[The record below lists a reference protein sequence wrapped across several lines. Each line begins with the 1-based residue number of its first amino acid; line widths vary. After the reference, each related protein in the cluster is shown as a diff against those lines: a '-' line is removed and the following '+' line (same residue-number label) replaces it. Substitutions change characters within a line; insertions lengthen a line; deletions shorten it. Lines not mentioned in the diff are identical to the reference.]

1 VLSKS
6 ISGPTSGSSRGNY
19 WSAKIADAIE
29 GAQVHILMFSP
40 AFIASDYIFDHELP
54 AINNKCAR
62 GDMVLPVVI
71 DRCLWKT
78 FVGVLQAAPTDRSGR
93 LVPLLDWKPRRHGFN
108 AACEQ
113 IRDSIETQF
122 GAAPKPLIPWGQP

>member
-1 VLSKS
+1 
-6 ISGPTSGSSRGNY
+6 
-19 WSAKIADAIE
+19 
-29 GAQVHILMFSP
+29 MFSP
-40 AFIASDYIFDHELP
+40 AFIALDYIFDHELP

-78 FVGVLQAAPTDRSGR
+78 FVGVLQAAPVDSTGR

-122 GAAPKPLIPWGQP
+122 GGAPETADSMGQP